1 METEARKVRALERLA
16 AAQERIAD
24 IMEMTAATNVFVP
37 SADNNARD
45 IIKTLI
51 FQTGWRNVDSKIHE
65 GKEDEA

>member
-51 FQTGWRNVDSKIHE
+51 FQTGWRNVDSKIH
-65 GKEDEA
+65 GKEEQA